1 MISYSP
7 GAGTHTEEMLEVSQF
22 WDSRDFYSVSK
33 YKACRCR
40 PLRVLGFEALV
51 RMSWLVVAP
60 LEPEAL
66 LTVFLSA
73 LKLCTTKYPKA

>member
-40 PLRVLGFEALV
+40 PLYKGVRVRGFSQDVLAYG
-51 RMSWLVVAP
+51 
-60 LEPEAL
+60 
-66 LTVFLSA
+66 
-73 LKLCTTKYPKA
+73 CTIGA